1 MDKICFNVLG
11 SDVLN
16 FQSPIAYKYFTEAKD
31 NHKSWQTFE
40 IFFHGTML
48 ELIHSCSLQ
57 CKEDLSPIGV
67 LKQQRETTSG
77 TMKLIF
83 QLVLTYGLGIYAQRV
98 GDSNNDIHVSDA
110 GRYPFIDWFYGFKH
124 LIYREIKY

>member
-1 MDKICFNVLG
+1 MMDKICFIVLG

-48 ELIHSCSLQ
+48 QLIHSCSLQ
-57 CKEDLSPIGV
+57 CKEDLSPIGF
-67 LKQQRETTSG
+67 LK
-77 TMKLIF
+77 
-83 QLVLTYGLGIYAQRV
+83 
-98 GDSNNDIHVSDA
+98 
-110 GRYPFIDWFYGFKH
+110 
-124 LIYREIKY
+124 